1 MSKIIKLSFLIL
13 ALPTIAVLLG
23 TVLDKVFSDTVVWYL
38 DEFIDWLDR
47 FLWSHVTNLLLSM
60 VSLILILNVTR
71 FIFWFITWRNE
82 ED

>member
-13 ALPTIAVLLG
+13 ALPSIAVLLG

-60 VSLILILNVTR
+60 VSLILLLNITR
-71 FIFWFITWRNE
+71 FIFWFITWKNE